1 MQAGLIHAGFGRRE
15 TGRGGSLKPS
25 EAASSAPVVK
35 NTAAAAN
42 PRSAR
47 RCKLWAIEGCLL
59 EISIACVNDRFGL
72 DRGSVWFVPRVH
84 ACPEHARVYFG
95 HQAVVVRPGLYP
107 IRVSHFPVE
116 RNLRR
121 SDQLPHAR
129 LLCEYV
135 RLILGRRDKL
145 GQI

>member
-59 EISIACVNDRFGL
+59 EISIACVNDQW
-72 DRGSVWFVPRVH
+72 SKVVWSGQVL
-84 ACPEHARVYFG
+84 
-95 HQAVVVRPGLYP
+95 PGLSGSAWIEVQYGSYP
-107 IRVSHFPVE
+107 VYMPTPSTHASISGIR
-116 RNLRR
+116 L
-121 SDQLPHAR
+121 
-129 LLCEYV
+129 
-135 RLILGRRDKL
+135 
-145 GQI
+145 